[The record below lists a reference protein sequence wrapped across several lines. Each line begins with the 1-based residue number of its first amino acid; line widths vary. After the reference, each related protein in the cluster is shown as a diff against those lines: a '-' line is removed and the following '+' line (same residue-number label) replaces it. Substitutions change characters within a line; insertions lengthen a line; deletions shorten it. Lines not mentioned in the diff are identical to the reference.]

1 MQIDLTEDRDA
12 IMKLTNHASKR
23 MQQRNLPPVIVDLLQ
38 HYGQTRHQ
46 NGATV
51 LFFDEKGQQRARQE
65 LREALARFDKLREAY
80 VVEANDSGQVI
91 TIGYRYERI
100 KGK

>member
-1 MQIDLTEDRDA
+1 
-12 IMKLTNHASKR
+12 MKLTTHAAKR
-23 MQQRNLPPVIVDLLQ
+23 MQQRHLPPLIVDLLQ

-51 LFFDEKGQQRARQE
+51 LFFDEKGQERARQE
-65 LREALARFDKLREAY
+65 LRLALSRFDKLRDAY
-80 VVEANDSGQVI
+80 LVEANDSGAVV
-91 TIGYRYERI
+91 TIGYRFERI